1 MLLVHYYLSIL
12 DSQCHWF
19 TSFFLHRKTPSI
31 YVHTNISSKDTQ
43 VSVCLLRAEILYYVR
58 NIISEVV
65 IQVLKHSSVTFI
77 VALLLMLKAAILY
90 GTGFTI
96 CWMQIKTNELYF
108 VANWRTGRLNT
119 NEFERVLICA
129 FNRIRFSLYLSFPF
143 CLLAV
148 WSIIPTVEVYVHCF
162 FNVVILCCYKRRP
175 FGISKTLSVYRS

>member
-1 MLLVHYYLSIL
+1 MPRIHI
-12 DSQCHWF
+12 
-19 TSFFLHRKTPSI
+19 FFLHRKTPSI

-43 VSVCLLRAEILYYVR
+43 VSVCLLRVEILYYVR

-108 VANWRTGRLNT
+108 VAN
-119 NEFERVLICA
+119 
-129 FNRIRFSLYLSFPF
+129 
-143 CLLAV
+143 
-148 WSIIPTVEVYVHCF
+148 
-162 FNVVILCCYKRRP
+162 
-175 FGISKTLSVYRS
+175 